1 MVLKALFD
9 GSFNEGNCLVGVSL
23 AAGKYV
29 IRFHLNTVDIVAN
42 ERR

>member
-9 GSFNEGNCLVGVSL
+9 GSFKGNCLVGVSL
-23 AAGKYV
+23 ATGKYV
-29 IRFHLNTVDIVAN
+29 IRFHLNTADVVAN